1 MDQTQRQVSEHCPSG
16 LFQPAPPPRTA
27 VRAHLTAERTH
38 FCGVDC
44 CRNPLEEYAYYQAGQ
59 STSHA
64 HMPLLPEL
72 RMQRSRSYCETPEV
86 LKALSL
92 YLSAPLSICLSV
104 YLCLSPSLPSP
115 PLSFLSLF
123 CHLFIVFLHLFT
135 AVIILFE
142 KARLKKQIKVNE
154 RGKQKLEKQTFYQK
168 AKLAKTIMGNTPRIQ
183 FRNF

>member
-1 MDQTQRQVSEHCPSG
+1 MNTISPDKAPVIHICLSFGNCGCRDQDP
-16 LFQPAPPPRTA
+16 TA
-27 VRAHLTAERTH
+27 
-38 FCGVDC
+38 
-44 CRNPLEEYAYYQAGQ
+44 
-59 STSHA
+59 
-64 HMPLLPEL
+64 
-72 RMQRSRSYCETPEV
+72 ETPEV

-92 YLSAPLSICLSV
+92 CLSVPLSICLSV
-104 YLCLSPSLPSP
+104 CLCLSPPH

-123 CHLFIVFLHLFT
+123 CHLFIVFLHLFM